1 MSGIREGDP
10 RDDQQTTSRETLPTE
25 TAEASLP
32 RQESKTASGFTETQT
47 GLLSFALASF
57 FVVVVF
63 LFFFL
68 FLFFFFLFL
77 FSSRTVHIH
86 RSHADKGGG
95 INHRD
100 VSEARPLGTSDLIRP
115 ICSRSG
121 SGSDPGCRGTSAM
134 GDNPGSEQRV
144 FLLLLLG
151 EAGAFW

>member
-1 MSGIREGDP
+1 MSGIREGDR
-10 RDDQQTTSRETLPTE
+10 RDDQQTTSREALPTE

-47 GLLSFALASF
+47 GPLSFALAF
-57 FVVVVF
+57 FF
-63 LFFFL
+63 LFFFS
-68 FLFFFFLFL
+68 FFLFP
-77 FSSRTVHIH
+77 RTVHIH
-86 RSHADKGGG
+86 RSHADKGWR

-134 GDNPGSEQRV
+134 GDNPGGEQRV